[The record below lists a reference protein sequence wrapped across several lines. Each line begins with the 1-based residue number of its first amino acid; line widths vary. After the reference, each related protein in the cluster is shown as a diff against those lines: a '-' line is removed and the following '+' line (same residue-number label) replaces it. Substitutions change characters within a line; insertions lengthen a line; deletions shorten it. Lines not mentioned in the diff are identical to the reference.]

1 MPKVIRFGFAML
13 LPLAAACAGMSSPRL
28 GLHIGDRVPPM
39 TLTDYQ
45 GNSVTLSK
53 DIEGKVALVRF
64 WSIDCVLCN
73 NEMLLSLEALY
84 QKYKAKGFV
93 PIAVHQGRPVEGDD
107 RLRKFDRASYPMLI
121 DEYGKA
127 AGYFGV
133 VGLPTTFILDEKG
146 IVREKIIGEPGID
159 ACEKL
164 MTTVLYKEGFYDGV
178 Y

>member
-1 MPKVIRFGFAML
+1 MPEVMRLIPILL
-13 LPLAAACAGMSSPRL
+13 LPLAVGCVGMSAPRL
-28 GLHIGDRVPPM
+28 GLHIGDRVPPV

-64 WSIDCVLCN
+64 WSIDCVRCN
-73 NEMLLSLEALY
+73 KEMPLSLEALY
-84 QKYKAKGFV
+84 QKYKAKGFML
-93 PIAVHQGRPVEGDD
+93 IAIHEGRLVEGDD
-107 RLRKFDRASYPMLI
+107 RFRKFDHVSYPLLV
-121 DEYGKA
+121 DAYGKV

-146 IVREKIIGEPGID
+146 IVREKILGEPGID

-164 MTTVLYKEGFYDGV
+164 MTTVLYKEGFYDSV